1 MKFIDVLDSR
11 YPLREEDNEQIT
23 IIITAGAPVILD
35 LIICGKHIKKRLVL
49 LLSRT
54 YLMQQYTFK
63 NDINPT
69 VDFHSQQ
76 TLIYEYDLET

>member
-35 LIICGKHIKKRLVL
+35 LIMCGKHIKKRLVL
-49 LLSRT
+49 LLSSN
-54 YLMQQYTFK
+54 YLMQRYTFK
-63 NDINPT
+63 NYIN
-69 VDFHSQQ
+69 VDLHSQQ